1 MTDHDA
7 TTIDPAAL
15 DRVPTLETDRL
26 RLEPE
31 GPAHLAMVWRA
42 VRDPD
47 ILRLTATRAAFTR
60 EQIAA
65 RLDHLQARPDRAD
78 WAIVRPADG
87 AVMGEVVLNDLRRE
101 DRAMNVRIL
110 LTAEHQGRGYGT
122 QAMRAVVDY
131 GLGIVRLH
139 RISLGVY
146 AFNSRAIRAYEK
158 AGFRREGVLRD
169 ALYWD
174 GAWHD
179 EIIMAILDSDPR
191 PWRTAGNGRHINAG
205 TIPCDRPR

>member
-1 MTDHDA
+1 MSDPDANTAWLDH
-7 TTIDPAAL
+7 AAL

-31 GPAHLAMVWRA
+31 GPAHVEMIWRA
-42 VRDPD
+42 VRDRE
-47 ILRLTATRAAFTR
+47 IRRLTATRATFTR
-60 EQIAA
+60 EQLTA
-65 RLDHLQARPDRAD
+65 RLGGLQSQPDRAD
-78 WAIVRPADG
+78 WAIVRREDG
-87 AVMGEVVLNDLRRE
+87 AVMGEIVLNDLRPA

-122 QAMRAVVDY
+122 EAMRAVVAY
-131 GLGIVRLH
+131 GLDVIHLH

-146 AFNSRAIRAYEK
+146 AFNPRAIRSYEK

-174 GAWHD
+174 STWHD
-179 EIIMAILDSDPR
+179 EIIMAILATDPR
-191 PWRTAGNGRHINAG
+191 A
-205 TIPCDRPR
+205 